1 MTAASKAARTGRR
14 VTRRSMTNLW
24 QTGLAV
30 LVAGFLLPS
39 ASLAAEPGCRGA
51 SLLAGLAADGK
62 LAAVEAEAA
71 KTVNGE
77 GRFWQIEA
85 PESDDG
91 APPSHL
97 LGTMHL
103 GDARV
108 LALPA
113 PVEAAFE
120 ASDGLVLET
129 TDVLDQT
136 KMAAALFADPSLTTL
151 PDGKTLSDYLGPKDE
166 AALAARLSAK
176 GVPLQA
182 VERLQPWFLSSGFM
196 LPACLKDASGGMP
209 LVLDTSLA
217 KRAEAAGKPVA
228 GIETALEQL
237 SAMAAQPI
245 EDQMDGFV
253 ALIAAEDRLGDIF
266 ETMIELYLGEHVA
279 TIMPAIEAA
288 VPDGGMLVG
297 SGEGYAAFEEKMIT
311 ERNRRMAERLE
322 PHLRDG
328 GAFVAVG
335 ALHLPGKSGLVA
347 LLRQRGYRVTRV
359 PAPVAASVQAPILA
373 PDDAADTPAK
383 AAATPPIPLGM
394 TPGAEPAA
402 RPGAAEN
409 DDAGDT
415 KK

>member
-1 MTAASKAARTGRR
+1 MTAASKAAQAGLR
-14 VTRRSMTNLW
+14 VTRRSMTGLVSR
-24 QTGLAV
+24 TGLAV

-39 ASLAAEPGCRGA
+39 PGLAAGADCRGA
-51 SLLAGLAADGK
+51 SLLPGLAAGGK

-77 GRFWQIEA
+77 GRFWRIEA
-85 PESDDG
+85 PESDAG

-108 LALPA
+108 LALPEVVA
-113 PVEAAFE
+113 SAFE

-136 KMAAALFADPSLTTL
+136 KMAAALFADPTLTTL
-151 PDGKTLSDYLGPKDE
+151 PDGKTLGDYLGPEDE
-166 AALAARLSAK
+166 AALAAKLSAK

-217 KRAEAAGKPVA
+217 KRAEAAGRPVA
-228 GIETALEQL
+228 GLETALEQL
-237 SAMAAQPI
+237 SAMAALPI
-245 EDQMDGFV
+245 KDQMDGFV
-253 ALIAAEDRLGDIF
+253 ALMAAEDRLGDIF

-297 SGEGYAAFEEKMIT
+297 SGEGYAAFEAKLIT
-311 ERNRRMAERLE
+311 ERNLRMAERLE
-322 PHLRDG
+322 PHLKEG

-335 ALHLPGKSGLVA
+335 ALHLPGTSGLVA

-359 PAPVAASVQAPILA
+359 PAPVAALVPASGEAPEA
-373 PDDAADTPAK
+373 ATDDPRK
-383 AAATPPIPLGM
+383 AAATPAPPPETMPGM
-394 TPGAEPAA
+394 TPGA
-402 RPGAAEN
+402 GGG